1 MQFTALLAALG
12 APLALAASIP
22 ATAHNHTMIDVQLAA
37 TGNSM
42 IKATI
47 TNTGDRTLNL
57 LKFNTIMDEHPTRK
71 VMVYQDGAEVQ
82 FTGMLPRY
90 KMSDLTPEYFVNLG
104 PKASVEH
111 SFDLAATHDLS
122 RGGKIT
128 VKAHGMVPTA
138 EENAT
143 TITGHTLYESN
154 ELTMDVDG
162 KQAAAVEQ
170 AMGGDDSTGVI
181 DKRSNIVTSS
191 CRGSQLRV
199 LQTALSNA
207 SRLSRAAA
215 SAAQRN
221 PSKMR
226 EYFKTAD
233 SRTVQKVASRFLS
246 VARESSSGSTGR
258 TTYYCNDNRG
268 GCHPGVLAYT
278 LPSKNQV
285 FNCPSYYQLPALN
298 NRCHGQDQATTT
310 LHELTHNPAVVT
322 PFCEDLG
329 YGYQRV
335 SALPASKAI
344 QNADTYSL
352 FANAIYL
359 GC

>member
-1 MQFTALLAALG
+1 MQFVALLAALG

-22 ATAHNHTMIDVQLAA
+22 AAHNNSSIIDVKLAA

-42 IKATI
+42 IKAII
-47 TNTGDRTLNL
+47 TNNGDRTLNL

-71 VMVYQDGAEVQ
+71 VKVYQDGAEVQ

-90 KMSDLTPEYFVNLG
+90 KMSDLTPDFFVNLG

-128 VKAHGMVPTA
+128 VSANGVVPTA
-138 EENAT
+138 EENET
-143 TITGHTLYESN
+143 TITGHTHYESN

-162 KQAAAVEQ
+162 KEAAAVEQ
-170 AMGGDDSTGVI
+170 SMGGDSPAGVI

-191 CRGSQLRV
+191 CRGNQLQM
-199 LQTALSNA
+199 LKTALANSA
-207 SRLSRAAA
+207 RLSKAAA

-221 PSKMR
+221 PRKFQ
-226 EYFKTAD
+226 EYFKTTD
-233 SRTVQKVASRFLS
+233 SSTVQKVVSRFMS
-246 VARESSSGSTGR
+246 VARESTSTGK
-258 TTYYCNDNRG
+258 TTYYCNDTRD
-268 GCHPGVLAYT
+268 GCKPGVLAYT

-285 FNCPSYYQLPALN
+285 FNCPSYYKLPALN
-298 NRCHGQDQATTT
+298 NRCHGQDMATTT

-329 YGYQRV
+329 YGYDRV
-335 SALPASKAI
+335 SRLPASKAV

-352 FANAIYL
+352 FANAVYL